1 MRFSLIPRNYRF
13 YDLFEKSARNL
24 VLASEALTDLLE
36 HFENVEM
43 KTGRI
48 KELER
53 DGAEVTHA
61 LYLQLHRTFVTLLDH
76 ATPVPS
82 STSSRTR
89 HAGRPGRPDDTNAG
103 GG

>member
-13 YDLFEKSARNL
+13 YNLFEKSARNL

-48 KELER
+48 KDLEHAG
-53 DGAEVTHA
+53 DDVTH
-61 LYLQLHRTFVTLLDH
+61 
-76 ATPVPS
+76 
-82 STSSRTR
+82 
-89 HAGRPGRPDDTNAG
+89 
-103 GG
+103 